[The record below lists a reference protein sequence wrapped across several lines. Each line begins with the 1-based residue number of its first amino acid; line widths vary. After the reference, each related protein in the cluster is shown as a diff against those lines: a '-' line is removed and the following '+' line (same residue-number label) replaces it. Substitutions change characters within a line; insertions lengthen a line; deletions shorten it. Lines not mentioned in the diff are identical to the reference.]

1 MTSFTLPFSDL
12 VAVFQKVETTS
23 KRLEMAALLSDLFRR
38 ADACE
43 IDQILYFLQGELL
56 PPFHGVTLGLS
67 EKYLLRALSRYSG
80 VALENLET
88 EFRSVGD
95 IGVLA
100 ELHTAASGQDQSSR
114 AMGEVYRAIF
124 DLTHFSGEGSVEQKL
139 DALVDLFN
147 PCTPIEAKYIARFI
161 AGKLRLGVGDATL
174 LDALSLDWADRLLR
188 PILSG
193 RLRLGVDDDTL
204 LRALAPP
211 FASVAIRPVLE
222 RAYAITSDLGLIAKT
237 LYTSGEEALRT
248 LTVRV
253 GYPIRPALC
262 ERASSAEEILERM
275 GRCAVEVKYDGFRC
289 QLHQSPQ
296 EVVLFSRNQERTTA
310 MFPEI
315 VEAARRSFS
324 GREIILEGEAL
335 AFNEATGEILP
346 FQTTIQRK
354 RKHGVE
360 EMSRN
365 FPLKFF
371 VFDLLYLD
379 GEDWT
384 KRPYAARREKIVE
397 LLRESGESGE
407 GVLCL
412 AEAIQSDDPGEIE
425 AFFDSAVGR
434 RLEGIVA
441 KRLNAPYSAGARDFN
456 WIKLKRSY
464 RLADSI
470 DLCIVGYWAGKGA
483 RARLGIGTIL
493 GAVYDEASDR
503 FLTASKVGSGFS
515 EEELIRLKALLDE
528 AAASEPPA
536 SVVSEIVPEVW
547 VHPKYVVTVTA
558 DEISRSSNHTAGKTY
573 DDEGKPDDE
582 PGYALRFPRAIGF
595 VRDDKSARDATTVD
609 EIVSLFQKQTVKKA
623 SSAP

>member
-1 MTSFTLPFSDL
+1 MTPSTIPFSDL
-12 VAVFQKVETTS
+12 VAVFRKVEATS
-23 KRLEMAALLSDLFRR
+23 KRLEMSALLADLFRR
-38 ADACE
+38 AEAGE

-67 EKYLLRALSRYSG
+67 EKYLLRALSRYAG
-80 VALENLET
+80 VALESLEA

-95 IGVLA
+95 IGALA
-100 ELHTAASGQDQSSR
+100 ELHTAAPGNDASGR
-114 AMGEVYRAIF
+114 ATSEVYRAIF
-124 DLTHFSGEGSVEQKL
+124 DLTRFSGEGSVEQKL
-139 DALVDLFN
+139 DALVDLFK

-161 AGKLRLGVGDATL
+161 VGKLRLGVGEATL
-174 LDALSLDWADRLLR
+174 LDALSLAWADRLLR
-188 PILSG
+188 PVVAEQ
-193 RLRLGVDDDTL
+193 LRLGVDDDTL

-211 FASVAIRPVLE
+211 LASVAIRPVLE
-222 RAYAITSDLGLIAKT
+222 RAYYITSDLGLIAQT
-237 LYTSGEEALRT
+237 LYRSGEEALRQ

-289 QLHQSPQ
+289 QLHQSPR
-296 EVVLFSRNQERTTA
+296 EVVLFSRNQERTTE

-315 VEAARRSFS
+315 VEAARRRFA

-335 AFNEATGEILP
+335 AFDEATGEILP

-360 EMSRN
+360 EMARN

-384 KRPYAARREKIVE
+384 GRPYAARREKIVE
-397 LLRESGESGE
+397 LLRECGESGDR
-407 GVLCL
+407 VIYL
-412 AEAIQSDDPGEIE
+412 AEAIRSDDPGEIE

-441 KRLNAPYSAGARDFN
+441 KRLDAPYSAGARDFN

-470 DLCIVGYWAGKGA
+470 DLCIVGYWAGQGA
-483 RARLGIGTIL
+483 RARFGIGTIL
-493 GAVYDEASDR
+493 GAVYDPVNDR
-503 FLTASKVGSGFS
+503 FVTVSKVGSGFS
-515 EEELIRLKALLDE
+515 EAELVRLKALLDD
-528 AAASEPPA
+528 AAAKEPPP

-547 VHPKYVVTVTA
+547 VYPKYVVTVTA
-558 DEISRSSNHTAGKTY
+558 DEISRSSNHTAGKQY
-573 DDEGKPDDE
+573 DDAGKPDDE

-595 VRDDKSARDATTVD
+595 VRDDKSAHDATTVD
-609 EIVSLFQKQTVKKA
+609 EIVALFQKQTMPKEEK
-623 SSAP
+623 